1 MADVPFLSVADTFLR
16 IIPSDPSCVPSVL
29 ARERAMNVLRRAV
42 PQADEVS
49 AQVSQD
55 VRFVDCGSNFES
67 VRCPACGTDLGEWWA
82 EAMEM
87 GQQQQFR
94 DLRIT
99 TPCCGLHT
107 SLNDLLYSW
116 PAGFAR
122 YTLEALNPGRRSL
135 PPRIVDRLTHV
146 LETDLRLIWAHY

>member
-1 MADVPFLSVADTFLR
+1 VADTFLR
-16 IIPSDPSCVPSVL
+16 IIPSDPSRVPSAL
-29 ARERAMNVLRRAV
+29 ARERAIHLLRRAV
-42 PQADEVS
+42 PMADDVS
-49 AQVSQD
+49 AQVTED
-55 VRFVDCGSNFES
+55 VRFVDCGANFES

-87 GQQQQFR
+87 GQRQQFR

-122 YTLEALNPGRRSL
+122 YTLEALNPRRDGL
-135 PPRIVDRLTHV
+135 PPRVWERLKHT
-146 LETDLRLIWAHY
+146 LGTDLRLIRADY